1 MCCSMLEFVWEN
13 VDDIIK
19 MSKKTSQKT
28 RKQQTP
34 VGTNI
39 VFVLVLSCE
48 IYADVYNWIQLLRTY
63 GILKN
68 KN

>member
-1 MCCSMLEFVWEN
+1 MLAFVWEN

-19 MSKKTSQKT
+19 MSKKTSQKI

-68 KN
+68 KNQH